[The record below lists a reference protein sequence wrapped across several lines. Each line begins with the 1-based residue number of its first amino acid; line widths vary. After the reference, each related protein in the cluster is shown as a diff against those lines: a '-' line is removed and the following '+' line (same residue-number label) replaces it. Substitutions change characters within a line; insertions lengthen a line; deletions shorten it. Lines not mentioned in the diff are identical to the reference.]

1 MQNRCTPFMNTK
13 TNKIQKWLIGLIIV
27 LVILYIT
34 PLIGPFLY
42 PPLGTE
48 YSEGFEKNIYNK
60 IKIGDTKNKVD
71 SLLGDPLLITE
82 FVVEKDSVHLINWYS
97 KNTTSFLLYQK
108 IMIEFYNNK
117 VVNKICFLDGD

>member
-1 MQNRCTPFMNTK
+1 MNTK